1 MEHNMSGKVKL
12 FDGIIRQNMVL
23 MSGLF
28 AGPVIG
34 AATNLINSLVIA
46 LAFTLITM
54 VTAGICRLLPK
65 KFAFAVRIVLYALI
79 ASAVYIPVI
88 LLAELIFGTDAVNS
102 VSLYLAIL
110 VTNPLIMA
118 KTESRFFLRSVPMM
132 FKDMAGFV
140 IGFDMSCILV
150 GALRDI
156 LSDNMLLNT
165 IIPLPFQMSAMESV
179 YGGFILVG
187 ILAGLF
193 RFVYRRAL
201 RRKNHLISERKN

>member
-1 MEHNMSGKVKL
+1 MSGKVKL

-34 AATNLINSLVIA
+34 AATNLKNSLVIA

-88 LLAELIFGTDAVNS
+88 LLAELIFGSDAVNS

-140 IGFDMSCILV
+140 IGFDLSCILV

-156 LSDNMLLNT
+156 LSDNMLWNT
-165 IIPLPFQMSAMESV
+165 IIPLPFQMSAMENV

-193 RFVYRRAL
+193 RFEIGRA
-201 RRKNHLISERKN
+201 HV

>member
-88 LLAELIFGTDAVNS
+88 LLAELIFGSDAVNS